1 MVLAARRV
9 YWRFLNLLLVS
20 CLGAFAVTLQ
30 PAEVG
35 AASCSRNVLVVAAH
49 QDDDLFFMSPDILT
63 DVANGTCLTVVYVTA
78 GDAGEPEAYW
88 QEREKGPQA
97 AYSTMLGVPADQP
110 WTTTTSEYAGH
121 SVATAI
127 SPGAGAVTLLFLRL
141 PDGGLSGQG
150 FSRYGSTSLSK
161 LWSGAIGSIGT
172 VDGSS
177 TYSKSDL
184 TATMSAIVHAA
195 DPSIV
200 RTQDARD
207 DQGDHPDHSAVGRL
221 ANAALDGYAGE
232 VVSYRGY
239 NTAQE
244 PANVA
249 GDQLVAKTAALQAYA
264 AHDPFLCANP
274 TPCPDGVY
282 ADWAAR
288 QYNAPSPSA
297 VPSVP
302 PVAGPAPYGG
312 PNVARDALV
321 AGSSQAPGQA
331 LTAAVDAVVGG
342 WPGSPGAEWSSNGE
356 RAGAFVELSWG
367 SVQTVDRVFL
377 FDRPNGVDQVT
388 GGVLTFSDGSSVL
401 VPALA
406 NDGSVTVVEFAA
418 RSVTSLRF
426 TVSSVSGSTEN
437 VGLAEIEVYN
447 GDPAS
452 AGGTSAPN
460 GD

>member
-1 MVLAARRV
+1 MAEIEV
-9 YWRFLNLLLVS
+9 YNGDPALVP
-20 CLGAFAVTLQ
+20 
-30 PAEVG
+30 PA
-35 AASCSRNVLVVAAH
+35 
-49 QDDDLFFMSPDILT
+49 
-63 DVANGTCLTVVYVTA
+63 
-78 GDAGEPEAYW
+78 
-88 QEREKGPQA
+88 
-97 AYSTMLGVPADQP
+97 
-110 WTTTTSEYAGH
+110 
-121 SVATAI
+121 
-127 SPGAGAVTLLFLRL
+127 
-141 PDGGLSGQG
+141 
-150 FSRYGSTSLSK
+150 
-161 LWSGAIGSIGT
+161 
-172 VDGSS
+172 
-177 TYSKSDL
+177 
-184 TATMSAIVHAA
+184 
-195 DPSIV
+195 
-200 RTQDARD
+200 
-207 DQGDHPDHSAVGRL
+207 
-221 ANAALDGYAGE
+221 
-232 VVSYRGY
+232 
-239 NTAQE
+239 
-244 PANVA
+244 
-249 GDQLVAKTAALQAYA
+249 
-264 AHDPFLCANP
+264 
-274 TPCPDGVY
+274 
-282 ADWAAR
+282 
-288 QYNAPSPSA
+288 
-297 VPSVP
+297 PSVP